1 MNKVL
6 ITPALAS
13 LLFLAACEH
22 GQQHEM
28 AETTAIVSG
37 NQMPGPIHSIVVPHD
52 EPELP
57 PGPGREEFV
66 AQCVICH
73 SPRYITSQPPFSR
86 KVWTS
91 EVTKMIKTFGSP
103 TTPEQALRI
112 VDYLVSLNGV
122 PQERKQ

>member
-1 MNKVL
+1 MNKVFL
-6 ITPALAS
+6 IPALAS
-13 LLFLAACEH
+13 LLLLAACEH

-28 AETTAIVSG
+28 AEAAAVVSAH
-37 NQMPGPIHSIVVPHD
+37 QMPGPIHSIVIPHD

-57 PGPGREEFV
+57 PGPGRDDFV

-103 TTPEQALRI
+103 ATPEQASRI
-112 VDYLVSLNGV
+112 VEYLVSLNGV